1 MMRTLRFLA
10 LLCAFL
16 LPVISCAQTSGLVWL
31 DSLSMQ
37 SFSEGIRPVKE
48 RRNYQNDSMKI
59 AGRYFDRGVGLQSV
73 SVIPLQLDGRGL

>member
-1 MMRTLRFLA
+1 
-10 LLCAFL
+10 
-16 LPVISCAQTSGLVWL
+16 
-31 DSLSMQ
+31 MQ

-73 SVIPLQLDGRGL
+73 SVIPLQLDGRGLRFRAVVGADDMVNPNLQVHFFLLAEG